1 LPFALERTGFK
12 EAGVPKPF
20 HLAWF
25 TNFTAGSWDTTFSH
39 GGSPWDG
46 KFYVEFAQAMER
58 ACFDYMI
65 LEDTLM
71 VSEAWAGTAEM
82 SLTQALQV
90 PKHDPIP
97 LAAIISAA
105 TSRLGVVATMST
117 MAWPPFMLARVSTTI
132 DHIAGGRFGWNIV
145 TSGEDAAA
153 QNFGLDKL
161 PPREMRYAMAD
172 EYMELVY
179 RLFDSWEPDAVVM
192 DRERGIY
199 ADWRKVHPIH
209 FEGEFFRCRGPLNT
223 VPSPQ
228 RRPTFVQ
235 AGGSPRGRAF
245 AAKHADSI
253 IATAN
258 QVAGMKQYRD
268 DVRAHAVKFG
278 RDPDNIKVLFL
289 VYPFL
294 GETSEEA
301 MTKYRRLVA
310 SDNFVH
316 AALASVGQI
325 TDIDFSRFDLEEPL
339 PRITTN
345 GEQGSLDKFA
355 QWGTSKTLRQ
365 LASERF
371 DSGLDLIGTPEE
383 VADRMGRAMEEIGGD
398 GFLISTPFQ
407 RVSRRYINE
416 VCEGLVPALQR
427 RGLVRETYT
436 RSTLRETLREF

>member
-1 LPFALERTGFK
+1 M
-12 EAGVPKPF
+12 PKRF

-25 TNFTAGSWDTTFSH
+25 TNFTAGSWDATFSH
-39 GGSPWDG
+39 DGSPWDG

-90 PKHDPIP
+90 PKHDPVP
-97 LAAIISAA
+97 LAAIIAAA
-105 TSRLGVVATMST
+105 TLRLGVVATMST

-153 QNFGLDKL
+153 QNFGLDNL
-161 PPREMRYAMAD
+161 PPRELRYAMAD
-172 EYMELVY
+172 EYMELVNQ
-179 RLFDSWEPDAVVM
+179 LFDSWEPDAVVL
-192 DRERGIY
+192 DREHGIY

-289 VYPFL
+289 IYPFL

-301 MTKYRRLVA
+301 LAKYRRMVA
-310 SDNFVH
+310 SDDFVH

-325 TDIDFSRFDLEEPL
+325 TDIDFSRFDLDEPL

-355 QWGTSKTLRQ
+355 QWGTNKTLRQ

-371 DSGLDLIGTPEE
+371 DSGLDLIGTPDE

>member
-1 LPFALERTGFK
+1 LPFALERAGFK

-58 ACFDYMI
+58 ACFDYLI

-71 VSEAWAGTAEM
+71 VSEAWAGTSEM

-97 LAAIISAA
+97 LAAMIAAA

-153 QNFGLDKL
+153 QNFGLDTL
-161 PPREMRYAMAD
+161 PPRELRYAMAD

-179 RLFDSWEPDAVVM
+179 QLFDSWEPDAVVM
-192 DRERGIY
+192 DHERGIY
-199 ADWRKVHPIH
+199 ADWRKVHPIL
-209 FEGEFFRCRGPLNT
+209 FEGEFFKCRGALNT

-258 QVAGMKQYRD
+258 QVLGMKQYRD
-268 DVRAHAVKFG
+268 DVRAHAVNFG

-301 MTKYRRLVA
+301 LAKYRRMVT
-310 SDNFVH
+310 SENFVH

-325 TDIDFSRFDLEEPL
+325 TDIDFSRFDLDEPL

-355 QWGTSKTLRQ
+355 QWGTNKTLRQ

-371 DSGLDLIGTPEE
+371 DSGLDLIGTPDE